1 MDNSR
6 QSQGHMARNA
16 NEQSGNKTY
25 RAGLDGIRA
34 VAVIAVIVYHL
45 HPGWMPGGLLGVG
58 IFFVLSGYLITSILM
73 HELEQHGKIDLKA
86 FWARR
91 AKRLLPGML
100 FMITVTGAAT
110 LLFAYP
116 HWSPFLTDL
125 PGVLLYVSNW
135 WLILHNVSYF
145 ESFGPASPLGHLW
158 SLAVEEQF
166 YLVWPLML
174 LVGLRFLKRR
184 RALLLGIL
192 VLTLLS
198 AAAMAWL
205 YEPDSDPSR
214 VYYGT
219 DTRMFG
225 LLMGA
230 VLALIWPFHKLKPRV
245 SNEARLTLDIIG
257 GTALLLTLL
266 AFWYTNEYQ
275 PFLYLGGMLLL
286 SVVSMLLI
294 MTAAHPASRIG
305 RLLSIPPLR
314 FIGVRSYGLY
324 LWHYP
329 VVILTGPAVDTGEVS
344 VMRLS
349 LQVVLML
356 VLATVSYKYVEQP
369 LRHGSISKLC
379 KQFPSWMAAHSY
391 RRAFIAF
398 FSVCLVVTMSYALRM
413 DGLASIWSNKPFSH
427 VQASGNYAAG
437 NADGSE
443 TEPAEQGSSGAG
455 TGVAPSEPSTGAP
468 EQKPSPSGEPSAVA
482 SPEGSGEA
490 ITHAS
495 TEPSPSVKPSESG
508 EDGVKRAPEHEE
520 QPPQAESKVT
530 AIGDSVMLDIQ
541 SALEKLVPGI
551 AVDGQIGRQMSQAPP
566 ILEQLQK
573 NGKLGDT
580 VIIELGTNGAFA
592 SKQLARISELLKD
605 HKKIILVNT
614 RVPRPWEQIV
624 NDALAK
630 ATKDNKNMV
639 LVDWH
644 AASSGKDDY
653 FSQDGVHLTAK
664 GAKVLAALIARA
676 V

>member
-1 MDNSR
+1 MDNSK
-6 QSQGHMARNA
+6 QSQGHIARSA
-16 NEQSGNKTY
+16 QEQQGNKTY

-34 VAVIAVIVYHL
+34 IAVIAVIVYHL

-73 HELEQHGKIDLKA
+73 HELERHGKIDLKA
-86 FWARR
+86 FWIRR

-100 FMITVTGAAT
+100 FMIAVTGAAT

-166 YLVWPLML
+166 YLAWPLML

-184 RALLLGIL
+184 RVLLLGIL
-192 VLTLLS
+192 ALAVLS

-205 YEPDSDPSR
+205 YQPDSDPSR

-225 LLMGA
+225 LLIGA
-230 VLALIWPFHKLKPRV
+230 ALALIWPFHKLKPRV
-245 SNEARLTLDIIG
+245 SNEAKLTLDIIG
-257 GTALLLTLL
+257 GMALLMSLL

-286 SVVSMLLI
+286 SFVSMLLI

-329 VVILTGPAVDTGEVS
+329 VIILTSPAVDTGEIS
-344 VMRLS
+344 MMRLS
-349 LQVVLML
+349 LQLVLML

-369 LRHGSISKLC
+369 LRHRSIRNLC
-379 KQFPSWMAAHSY
+379 RQFPAWMSAHSY

-398 FSVCLVVTMSYALRM
+398 FSVCLFVTFSFALRM
-413 DGLASIWSNKPFSH
+413 DWLDSIWGNKPLSH

-437 NADGSE
+437 DAEAPG
-443 TEPAEQGSSGAG
+443 TESGVEGSSGAG
-455 TGVAPSEPSTGAP
+455 TGAESGELESAAP
-468 EQKPSPSGEPSAVA
+468 EQTPAPSGEASAWA
-482 SPEGSGEA
+482 SPE
-490 ITHAS
+490 AS
-495 TEPSPSVKPSESG
+495 SEPISSVKPTESG
-508 EDGVKRAPEHEE
+508 GDGGKTAPEHGAE
-520 QPPQAESKVT
+520 QPSHSETKVT

-541 SALEKLVPGI
+541 SELEKLVPSI
-551 AVDGQIGRQMSQAPP
+551 AVDGQIGRQMSEAPP
-566 ILEQLQK
+566 ILEQLQQQ
-573 NGKLGDT
+573 GTLGDT

-592 SKQLARISELLKD
+592 SKQLSRISDLLKNN
-605 HKKIILVNT
+605 KKIILVNT

-630 ATKDNKNMV
+630 AARAGKNMV

-644 AASSGKDDY
+644 TASSGKDEY
-653 FSQDGVHLTAK
+653 FSQDGVHLTDK
-664 GAKVLAALIARA
+664 GAKELAALIARA
-676 V
+676 I

>member
-16 NEQSGNKTY
+16 DEQSGNKTY

-34 VAVIAVIVYHL
+34 IAVIAVIVYHL

-86 FWARR
+86 FWIRR

-100 FMITVTGAAT
+100 FMIAVTGAAT
-110 LLFAYP
+110 LLFSYP

-174 LVGLRFLKRR
+174 LAGLRFLKRR

-192 VLTLLS
+192 ALALLS

-205 YEPDSDPSR
+205 YQPDGDPSR

-225 LLMGA
+225 LLIGA
-230 VLALIWPFHKLKPRV
+230 ALALIWPFHKLKPRV
-245 SNEARLTLDIIG
+245 SSEAKLTLDITG
-257 GTALLLTLL
+257 GAALLISLL

-286 SVVSMLLI
+286 SFVSMLLI

-329 VVILTGPAVDTGEVS
+329 VVILTSPAVDTGEVS
-344 VMRLS
+344 VMHLS

-369 LRHGSISKLC
+369 LRKGSIRKLC
-379 KQFPSWMAAHSY
+379 KQFPGWIAAHSY

-413 DGLASIWSNKPFSH
+413 DWLASVWSNKPISH
-427 VQASGNYAAG
+427 VQASGNDAAG
-437 NADGSE
+437 NADAPG
-443 TEPAEQGSSGAG
+443 TEPAGQGSSGAG
-455 TGVAPSEPSTGAP
+455 TGVAPSE
-468 EQKPSPSGEPSAVA
+468 SGEN
-482 SPEGSGEA
+482 GG
-490 ITHAS
+490 
-495 TEPSPSVKPSESG
+495 
-508 EDGVKRAPEHEE
+508 KRAPEHEE

-541 SALEKLVPGI
+541 STLEKLVPGI

-580 VIIELGTNGAFA
+580 VILELGTNGAFA

-630 ATKDNKNMV
+630 ATRDNKNMV

-653 FSQDGVHLTAK
+653 FSEDGVHLTAK
-664 GAKVLAALIARA
+664 GAKVLAALIART